1 MTTTAVWSMSCSLV
15 IDRATKLVLTEKGAK
30 LYKTAIPLFEK
41 SLAEIFATLPRPEQK
56 ELSSLLRKLN
66 QEAPAS

>member
-1 MTTTAVWSMSCSLV
+1 MRKRDND
-15 IDRATKLVLTEKGAK
+15 DRRVVHVVLTEKGAK

-41 SLAEIFATLPRPEQK
+41 SLAEIFARLPRPEQK

>member
-1 MTTTAVWSMSCSLV
+1 
-15 IDRATKLVLTEKGAK
+15 VLTEKGAK

-41 SLAEIFATLPRPEQK
+41 SVEEVFAVLPRPEQK
-56 ELSSLLRKLN
+56 ELSSLLRRLN

>member
-1 MTTTAVWSMSCSLV
+1 
-15 IDRATKLVLTEKGAK
+15 VLTEKGAK

-41 SLAEIFATLPRPEQK
+41 SLAEIFVVLPRPEQK